1 MIEAMEVRLYEHE
14 NFVWLD
20 HSAVSEVLDNR
31 KPASSDPMVIYNN
44 LLRWSLYQLDRNA
57 CVEIDDKTGNDIPL
71 QERLNWIRRY
81 KTVFTSRLRHG
92 HGMGLNLVLVVLGTF
107 SFWSD
112 FLSYQI

>member
-81 KTVFTSRLRHG
+81 KTDNKYVI
-92 HGMGLNLVLVVLGTF
+92 VVKTF
-107 SFWSD
+107 LIFICI
-112 FLSYQI
+112 FQVH

>member
-81 KTVFTSRLRHG
+81 KTVFKTNNCIYG
-92 HGMGLNLVLVVLGTF
+92 CFQNF
-107 SFWSD
+107 SDLHFPGALKEFSTTT
-112 FLSYQI
+112 